1 LTTSETSMLV
11 TVRASQ
17 EPFVTAN
24 CAWKSAPQVYEE
36 GPVTVSD
43 TAPEM
48 HTDVVAV
55 TVPAA
60 FVAESVNVVAVV
72 TDAVVLPVV
81 VGDTAPMPW
90 LMERDVAPV
99 TLQASSTVPP
109 PVGRLAGV
117 AVKLVI
123 WGSVPPPPL
132 LHPHKESPAMS
143 IHVGSLPM

>member
-1 LTTSETSMLV
+1 V
-11 TVRASQ
+11 TVRVSQ

-24 CAWKSAPQVYEE
+24 CASKSAPQVYED
-36 GPVTVSD
+36 GPVTASD
-43 TAPEM
+43 TAPET
-48 HTDVVAV
+48 HTEAVAV

-60 FVAESVNVVAVV
+60 FVAESRNAVAAV

-81 VGDTAPMPW
+81 AGDTAPTPW

-99 TLQASSTVPP
+99 TFQASVTVPP
-109 PVGRLAGV
+109 PIGRLAGV

-132 LHPHKESPAMS
+132 LHPHNESPAMS
-143 IHVGSLPM
+143 INVGSFRI